1 MRLLHW
7 DKPIAI
13 RQADQFPRVV
23 WSFYGLRLGHLFIG
37 ITPKASVGSAVTA
50 HCLRIT
56 LFYATSSFR
65 TVATVVN
72 VLNTTLTQ

>member
-1 MRLLHW
+1 MSLLHW

-37 ITPKASVGSAVTA
+37 ITLRRDIRKASP
-50 HCLRIT
+50 
-56 LFYATSSFR
+56 
-65 TVATVVN
+65 
-72 VLNTTLTQ
+72 